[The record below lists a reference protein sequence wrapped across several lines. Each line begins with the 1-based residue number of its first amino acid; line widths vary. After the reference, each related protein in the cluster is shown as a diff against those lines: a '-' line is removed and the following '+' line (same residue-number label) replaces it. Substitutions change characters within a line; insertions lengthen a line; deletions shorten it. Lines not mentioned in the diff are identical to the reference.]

1 MITKIAFFLVIML
14 FGYGEHRGAEAESMC
29 PLPTFTVVGELKT
42 LSKPDRIA
50 VGDFDGDHLLDLA
63 VGSAKERAVEI
74 FFCLGAGE
82 YSKSVQLTVGDDV
95 RNIAIGDLNGDHCDD
110 MILVSPSQRR
120 LTVLVSTP
128 GGSGQFQIAQKISF
142 DYSPDGVT
150 LSDLDHDGKLDLI
163 IYGRKFLGVS
173 IAWGIGDGTF
183 QRGPTVASNVT
194 CATAAPAVLSAD
206 GFTYLAVLDWIGSNL
221 LIYKEIGRGFRQW
234 EVFSLSEEP
243 TDLLCTDIN
252 GDGIT
257 DFIIS
262 FRESQQIELY
272 LSDGLGN
279 VRMQSSITLHSGVPV
294 RLYFASKLCGVKAGI
309 VSVTTQPP
317 AAGVIS
323 INDGNRLGTQAL
335 LQPVQSLSDLVVA
348 ELFGDTL
355 SSIACLSR
363 EERKIVLLRNNF
375 KSAVTLP
382 ALVIAGGPQTR
393 SVLAVDVLGD
403 AFLELAALSRA
414 AHAIY
419 LFHSKDGE
427 SFQQMW
433 SVGVPEDPVQIR
445 WLSRPTGGG
454 VFLTTHPER
463 GFIAA
468 TFVDRHGERLRS
480 LRIARGGNSEILDA
494 EWNTMGGLRFYVAN
508 VSPSREITSVS
519 CFDEI
524 APTKF
529 VEEDFSP
536 DSSEVILSACIADV
550 RHKAGKDVILLL
562 HTKGRNVLSIA
573 TKEEKGNFVSTPL
586 WKFPSPPAKRGSV
599 VAIKQN
605 SSRGVDTLEGPLVLV
620 NLVSPAEVLWAFRGH
635 SDSILVPV
643 PMTTSGI
650 NMVDPASTALTD
662 WNKDGVVDLIFLND
676 RPQRDIM
683 VARGMGNGSFH
694 QPQKIESGR
703 DAAGIALWKGKGEA
717 QFIVVSRNSTNVL
730 EFISQTS
737 EN

>member
-1 MITKIAFFLVIML
+1 MVIKIAFFLLIVL
-14 FGYGEHRGAEAESMC
+14 FGYGEHLEAEAESMC
-29 PLPTFTVVGELKT
+29 PLPTFAVAGELKT
-42 LSKPDRIA
+42 LPKPDCIA
-50 VGDFDGDHLLDLA
+50 VGDFDGDRLLDIA
-63 VGSAKERAVEI
+63 VVSAKERAVEI

-82 YSKSVQLTVGDDV
+82 YSKPVQLTVGDDV
-95 RNIAIGDLNGDHCDD
+95 RNIAVGDLNGDHRDD
-110 MILVSPSQRR
+110 IILVSPSQRR
-120 LTVLVSTP
+120 LTVLISTP
-128 GGSGQFQIAQKISF
+128 GGSGQFQIVQKISF

-150 LSDLDHDGKLDLI
+150 PSDLDHDGRLDLI
-163 IYGRKFLGVS
+163 VYGRKFLGVS

-183 QRGPTVASNVT
+183 QRGPAVASNVT

-221 LIYKEIGRGFRQW
+221 LIYKEIGRSFRQW
-234 EVFSLSEEP
+234 GVFSLSEEP

-252 GDGIT
+252 GDGLT

-294 RLYFASKLCGVKAGI
+294 RLYLASRLCGVKVGI

-317 AAGVIS
+317 AAAVIS
-323 INDGNRLGTQAL
+323 ISDGNRFGTQAL

-363 EERKIVLLRNNF
+363 EERKIVLLRNNL

-382 ALVIAGGPQTR
+382 ALVVAGGPQTR
-393 SVLAVDVLGD
+393 GVLAVDVLGD
-403 AFLELAALSRA
+403 SFLELAALSRA

-427 SFQQMW
+427 SFQRMW
-433 SVGVPEDPVQIR
+433 SVGVPEDPVQIK
-445 WLSRPTGGG
+445 WLSRPKGGG
-454 VFLTTHPER
+454 VFLTTHPEG

-468 TFVDRHGERLRS
+468 TFVDRRGERLRS

-494 EWNTMGGLRFYVAN
+494 EWNATGGLRFYVAN
-508 VSPSREITSVS
+508 VGPSREITSIS

-529 VEEDFSP
+529 VEESFSP
-536 DSSEVILSACIADV
+536 DSSEIILSACIAGL
-550 RHKAGKDVILLL
+550 RHKAGKDVVLLL
-562 HTKGRNVLSIA
+562 QTKGRNVLSIA
-573 TKEEKGNFVSTPL
+573 ARGEKGNFVSTPV
-586 WKFPSPPAKRGSV
+586 WKFPSPSAKRGSV

-605 SSRGVDTLEGPLVLV
+605 SSQRVDSLVDPLVLV
-620 NLVSPAEVLWAFRGH
+620 NLVSPAEVLWAFRVH

-643 PMTTSGI
+643 PRTTNGI
-650 NMVDPASTALTD
+650 NMVDPASTAFTD
-662 WNKDGVVDLIFLND
+662 WNKDGVMDLIFLND

-683 VARGMGNGSFH
+683 VARGMRNGGFH
-694 QPQKIESGR
+694 QPQKIGSGK
-703 DAAGIALWKGKGEA
+703 DAGGIALWKGKGED
-717 QFIVVSRNSTNVL
+717 QFIVVSRNSTNAL
-730 EFISQTS
+730 EFISQIS